1 MPRFPT
7 LPRNV
12 VATAILCGALAVTA
26 SSSRPAFAS
35 PIDDARAKA
44 NAIAEQRLAIVEAAE
59 RLNQRRQATS
69 DELKRLSL
77 DEAVAMND
85 VAGRN
90 KTLEASRA
98 NAAAVAVQAYLH
110 GSQSPTLEGL
120 VVVGHADTAPL
131 REAYATTLYGDAG
144 DAIDAARAA
153 RDDLQVAAR
162 ALRDLIASRAELQA
176 SLDRDQ
182 AALEAKERDLADL
195 AARTDRTIETLVAEE
210 QDRLAREAE
219 AKAKAEADRQAAETP
234 RFTEPPVTA
243 HAASAPPQGSSRP
256 SATQGARPASN
267 APKPVAP
274 KPASNAPKSAAP
286 ATTVVRAPAPTKAPA
301 KTPTKTPTTA
311 RPTETT
317 AEPAD
322 PVTAEPADPSPEPD
336 PTQATPAPRATTT
349 VAKTTTTKA
358 PAPKPIPPP
367 PAPSS
372 GAGAAV
378 AEAKRQLGK
387 PYKFG
392 AVGPDSFD
400 CSGLT
405 QWAWVKGGVSMDHYT
420 GSQYHSFPQVPLD
433 QLQPGDLVFFR
444 ADLGHMGMYI
454 GGGQFIHAP
463 QTGDVV
469 KISPLAGR
477 SIVGAVRPG

>member
-1 MPRFPT
+1 MPRFPS

-12 VATAILCGALAVTA
+12 VATAILCGALVVTG
-26 SSSRPAFAS
+26 SGSRPALAG
-35 PIDDARAKA
+35 PIDEAKA
-44 NAIAEQRLAIVEAAE
+44 KAKAIAEQRLAIVETAE

-69 DELKRLSL
+69 DDLRRLSQA
-77 DEAVAMND
+77 EAVAMNE
-85 VAGRN
+85 VVGRN

-182 AALEAKERDLADL
+182 GALEAKERELVEL

-210 QDRLAREAE
+210 QERLALEAE
-219 AKAKAEADRQAAETP
+219 AEAKAEADRRAAETP
-234 RFTEPPVTA
+234 KFTEPPVTA
-243 HAASAPPQGSSRP
+243 RMPSAPQGVRP
-256 SATQGARPASN
+256 PA
-267 APKPVAP
+267 VAP
-274 KPASNAPKSAAP
+274 KPASPKQAPSANPSKPAAP
-286 ATTVVRAPAPTKAPA
+286 APTVVQAPAPTKAPTTA
-301 KTPTKTPTTA
+301 PPTTRPA
-311 RPTETT
+311 APTTTRPT
-317 AEPAD
+317 
-322 PVTAEPADPSPEPD
+322 VTAADTPDPPPDEPTEPSPEPV
-336 PTQATPAPRATTT
+336 PTAAPAKSAPRATTT
-349 VAKTTTTKA
+349 VAKPTTMKA
-358 PAPKPIPPP
+358 PPPKPIKPP

-405 QWAWVKGGVSMDHYT
+405 QWAWAKGGVSMNHYT
-420 GSQYHSFPQVPLD
+420 GSQYDSFPQVPLD

-444 ADLGHMGMYI
+444 ADLGHMGMYV

-469 KISPLAGR
+469 KISLLAGR